1 MTVFFAPCNIMSSF
15 HTHPIHSPMTAPS
28 SNLLASVDLGSNSFR
43 LQICENNNGQLK
55 VIDSFKQMVRFA
67 AGLDEQKI
75 LSEES
80 QERALECLA
89 KFGERLQGF
98 PPEQVRVVATNTFR
112 VAKNIAQFIPKAEA
126 ALGFPIEVIAGREE
140 ARLIYTGVVH
150 TLPPNGDR
158 MLVIDIGGGSTE
170 FVIGSDL
177 KPTNTESLALGCVT
191 YSMRFFQNKITA
203 KDFQAAISAARNEIQ
218 RISKIMKRTG
228 WDFAVGTSGSAKS
241 IRDVL
246 AAEYPQESDITYEG
260 MKKLADRIID
270 AGSVKKA
277 KLNDLKPERVEVFAG
292 GLAVM
297 MAAFEELE
305 IKKMMVT
312 EAALR
317 DGVFYD
323 FIGRKLN
330 ADMRDQTTAE
340 FQKRYHVSQ
349 NQAKRVS
356 ETAQAFMENMCLAL
370 NVPVQDLANWKQFLC
385 WAGLLHEI
393 GLDIAHTGYHKHSAY
408 ILEYADMPGFSRKE
422 QIMLSK
428 LVLGHRGDLKKM
440 VDIVGDDQ
448 MLWYAILSLRLAALF
463 CRARLPLELP
473 NQLQFRTNKDKQSV
487 LLRISADWLDK
498 HPLIASALE
507 YESQQW
513 NKINQPFDV
522 QTL

>member
-1 MTVFFAPCNIMSSF
+1 
-15 HTHPIHSPMTAPS
+15 
-28 SNLLASVDLGSNSFR
+28 
-43 LQICENNNGQLK
+43 
-55 VIDSFKQMVRFA
+55 
-67 AGLDEQKI
+67 
-75 LSEES
+75 
-80 QERALECLA
+80 
-89 KFGERLQGF
+89 
-98 PPEQVRVVATNTFR
+98 
-112 VAKNIAQFIPKAEA
+112 
-126 ALGFPIEVIAGREE
+126 
-140 ARLIYTGVVH
+140 
-150 TLPPNGDR
+150 
-158 MLVIDIGGGSTE
+158 
-170 FVIGSDL
+170 
-177 KPTNTESLALGCVT
+177 
-191 YSMRFFQNKITA
+191 
-203 KDFQAAISAARNEIQ
+203 
-218 RISKIMKRTG
+218 
-228 WDFAVGTSGSAKS
+228 
-241 IRDVL
+241 
-246 AAEYPQESDITYEG
+246 
-260 MKKLADRIID
+260 
-270 AGSVKKA
+270 
-277 KLNDLKPERVEVFAG
+277 
-292 GLAVM
+292 
-297 MAAFEELE
+297 
-305 IKKMMVT
+305 MVT

-370 NVPVQDLANWKQFLC
+370 NVPVQDLANWKQFLR

-422 QIMLSK
+422 QIILSQ

-440 VDIVGDDQ
+440 VDVVGDDQ

-473 NQLQFRTNKDKQSV
+473 NQLQFRTDEDKQSV
-487 LLRISADWLDK
+487 LLRISEAWLDK